1 MNDIQTTATSDETK
15 PKTSKANTW
24 QFETRWIY
32 NILSFLG
39 ILAIGAFFI
48 FKLINQD
55 AKH

>member
-32 NILSFLG
+32 YILSFLG